1 MGETATAI
9 LTGFAIMA
17 FPLYAMQKAVSGV
30 GVLLLNT
37 ITALGP
43 LVVFCLQ
50 MMEGRVAFSGI
61 TLSGLLIYSLG
72 TLLAVSSL
80 VRNRQQDR

>member
-43 LVVFCLQ
+43 LVVF
-50 MMEGRVAFSGI
+50 
-61 TLSGLLIYSLG
+61 
-72 TLLAVSSL
+72 
-80 VRNRQQDR
+80 